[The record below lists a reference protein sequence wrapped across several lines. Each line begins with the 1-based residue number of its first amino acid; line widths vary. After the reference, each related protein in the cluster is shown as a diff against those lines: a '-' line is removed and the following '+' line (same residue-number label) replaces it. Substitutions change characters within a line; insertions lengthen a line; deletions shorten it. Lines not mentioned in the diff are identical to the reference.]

1 MDNKENIND
10 QVATVID
17 IDEKPKKNHLLLKIL
32 LIVLFL
38 VIASS
43 LSLVLLANNTSTR
56 YFDTCKSIKCSKVA

>member
-32 LIVLFL
+32 LIVLFW

-43 LSLVLLANNTSTR
+43 LSLVLLAGTLTLVNQ
-56 YFDTCKSIKCSKVA
+56 

>member
-17 IDEKPKKNHLLLKIL
+17 IDEKTKKN
-32 LIVLFL
+32 
-38 VIASS
+38 
-43 LSLVLLANNTSTR
+43 R

>member
-32 LIVLFL
+32 LINPYLHMKGKV
-38 VIASS
+38 S
-43 LSLVLLANNTSTR
+43 L
-56 YFDTCKSIKCSKVA
+56 I